1 MPGAHDIS
9 DQFQIPQKLYGRA
22 QDVETLM
29 NAFDRVSRG
38 ATELLLVSGYSG
50 IGKSALVREV
60 HKPIVRQRGYF
71 VSGKF
76 DQFKRNIP
84 YSALIIAFQEL
95 VQHLL
100 AESEGEVAAW
110 RDRLQEALGPNG
122 QVIVEVIPKVEL
134 IIGPQPAAAVLPPA
148 ETQNRFNLVFER
160 FMKVFTQAAHPLV
173 LFLDDLQWADA
184 ATLHLLQT
192 LATDPSLHYLL
203 VLGAYRDNEVDAA
216 HPLTHTLA
224 EIEASGAV
232 MHAITLAPLGPEDL
246 TQFVA
251 DILKRTPEAAQPLA
265 QLVHRKTN
273 GNPFFVIEFLKS
285 LYSEDL
291 LTFDYEQGGWQ
302 YDLARIQD
310 LDITDNVVDLMV
322 RKIQRLSEA
331 TQGGVKLA
339 ACIGNTFDL
348 YTLSIVSESTP
359 EQAAAGLE
367 EALREGLLVPA
378 SDLGARVMEL
388 KASCGVDQARE
399 ALFKFLHDRVQQ
411 AAYSLIPDADKT
423 VVHGQVGRLLLQH
436 STEETLEERL
446 FDIVGHLNT
455 GATLIT
461 DQEERTHLA
470 DLNLRA
476 GRKAKT
482 STAYQPALNYF
493 TEGTAHLPADAW
505 KTNYD
510 LAFALHLERAECEY
524 LCGHFEKAEQELDRL
539 LEWATSPLEQA
550 EIYRIRIVQYEN
562 TSRFPEARDW
572 GKQGLA
578 LFGIVF
584 PEDDAERQASLDA
597 EMRAINEKIGA
608 RDIEDL
614 VDLPV
619 MTDEAMRM
627 SMKLL
632 MTMWAPSYISG
643 DMMLTVL
650 IATKM
655 VNLSLTYGN
664 VEESAYGYITYAIE
678 VGPRR
683 GDFASAYA
691 FGRLALKVN
700 ETFDDLTARAKVN
713 HMFSCYISFW
723 RKHIA
728 SCFPHSREA
737 YLSGLESGDLL
748 YGAQDSQF
756 RLQVPHLDDGHA
768 IFPSFAAP
776 GQT

>member
-1 MPGAHDIS
+1 MF
-9 DQFQIPQKLYGRA
+9 FQRDGRA
-22 QDVETLM
+22 KKWPP
-29 NAFDRVSRG
+29 RG
-38 ATELLLVSGYSG
+38 
-50 IGKSALVREV
+50 R
-60 HKPIVRQRGYF
+60 R
-71 VSGKF
+71 
-76 DQFKRNIP
+76 
-84 YSALIIAFQEL
+84 
-95 VQHLL
+95 
-100 AESEGEVAAW
+100 
-110 RDRLQEALGPNG
+110 RLG
-122 QVIVEVIPKVEL
+122 
-134 IIGPQPAAAVLPPA
+134 
-148 ETQNRFNLVFER
+148 
-160 FMKVFTQAAHPLV
+160 
-173 LFLDDLQWADA
+173 
-184 ATLHLLQT
+184 
-192 LATDPSLHYLL
+192 S
-203 VLGAYRDNEVDAA
+203 
-216 HPLTHTLA
+216 
-224 EIEASGAV
+224 
-232 MHAITLAPLGPEDL
+232 EDL

-251 DILKRTPEAAQPLA
+251 DVLKRTPEAAQPLA

-273 GNPFFVIEFLKS
+273 GNPFFVIQFLKS

-302 YDLARIQD
+302 VDLARIQN

-348 YTLSIVSESTP
+348 YTLAIVSESTP

-493 TEGTAHLPADAW
+493 TEGTVHLPADAW

-550 EIYRIRIVQYEN
+550 ESYRIRIVQYEN

-737 YLSGLESGDLL
+737 YRAGLESGDFL
-748 YGAQDSQF
+748 YAAYGVFHESWHALFSGQALNEFHHHYSAYLAFMTKTKNQTF
-756 RLQVPHLDDGHA
+756 LDTHQLILHWSRA
-768 IFPSFAAP
+768 IQGRTEEPCSLTSDDFDEAFYLKTYESLAFFVSFYYVIKLHVLYLFGDFDTP
-776 GQT
+776 RSKERGFLFHRPPR